1 MIFGASMKK
10 DMVDHPAPQM
20 PMVSEPAFD
29 LYGAIVP
36 RHPVVFSVPHAGRDY
51 SEGLLA
57 SARVDLATL
66 RRLEDR
72 WVDLITH
79 PLIERGCNV
88 LVARAVRALIDLN
101 RNEREI
107 DPAMIADMP
116 RGAAVQSS
124 AKLRGGLGLFPR
136 RLPGAPELWRQPMR
150 WDEAR
155 ARIEQIHR
163 PYHAAIRQS
172 LLAARDAHGQ
182 AILIDLHSM
191 PPIPSSAAGQSSAT
205 MIFGDRF
212 GRSASSR
219 LVALAAGVAQGHGF
233 LVAHN
238 HPYPGD
244 HVIERH
250 GRPEQRIH
258 AIQIEIDRTLYLDPS
273 LDGPGAGLPL
283 IQKVI
288 GDVADALADELRRS
302 TYALAAE

>member
-1 MIFGASMKK
+1 MIFGAPMKK
-10 DMVDHPAPQM
+10 DMVDHPAPQT

-29 LYGAIVP
+29 LYGATVP
-36 RHPVVFSVPHAGRDY
+36 RHPVLFSVPHAGRDY
-51 SEGLLA
+51 SDALLA

-88 LVARAVRALIDLN
+88 LIARTARAMIDLN
-101 RNEREI
+101 RHEREI
-107 DPAMIADMP
+107 DPGMVADLP

-124 AKLRGGLGLFPR
+124 AKLRGGLGLVPR
-136 RLPGAPELWRQPMR
+136 RLPGAPELWRRPLG
-150 WDEAR
+150 WDDVQR
-155 ARIEQIHR
+155 RIDDIHR

-172 LLAARDAHGQ
+172 FLAAREAHGQ

-191 PPIPSSAAGQSSAT
+191 PPIPSTTSGQPSPT

-212 GRSASSR
+212 GRSASSQ
-219 LVALAAGVAQGHGF
+219 LVALAADVAQSHGL

-238 HPYPGD
+238 HPYAGD

-250 GRPEQRIH
+250 GRPEQRMH
-258 AIQIEIDRTLYLDPS
+258 AIQIEIDRTLYLDSS
-273 LDGPGAGLPL
+273 LDGPGSGLPL
-283 IQKVI
+283 VQKVI
-288 GDVADALADELRRS
+288 ADIADALADEMRRS

>member
-1 MIFGASMKK
+1 MKK

-20 PMVSEPAFD
+20 PMVGEPAFD
-29 LYGAIVP
+29 LYGAMTP
-36 RHPVVFSVPHAGRDY
+36 RCPVIFSVPHAGRDY
-51 SEGLLA
+51 SEALLA

-88 LVARAVRALIDLN
+88 LVARTARALIDLN

-136 RLPGAPELWRQPMR
+136 RLPGVAELWRQPMD
-150 WDEAR
+150 WDDAR

-191 PPIPSSAAGQSSAT
+191 PPIPSSAAGQRSAT

-219 LVALAAGVAQGHGF
+219 LIALAADVAQAHG
-233 LVAHN
+233 LRVAHN
-238 HPYPGD
+238 HPYAGD

-250 GRPEQRIH
+250 GRPEQRVH
-258 AIQIEIDRTLYLDPS
+258 AIQIEIDRTLYLDSS
-273 LDGPGAGLPL
+273 LDEPGAGLPL
-283 IQKVI
+283 VQKVI
-288 GDVADALADELRRS
+288 ADITDALADELRRS